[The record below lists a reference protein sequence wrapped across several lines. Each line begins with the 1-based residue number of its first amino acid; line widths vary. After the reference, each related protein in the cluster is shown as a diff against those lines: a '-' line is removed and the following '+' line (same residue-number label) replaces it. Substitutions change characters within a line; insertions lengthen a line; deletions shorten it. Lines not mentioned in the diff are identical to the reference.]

1 MSILIDKKTKV
12 IVQGITGTQ
21 ASFHIQRAI
30 KYGTNVV
37 AGVVPNKKESAY
49 LGIPLFST
57 VKEAKEK
64 TGATASIIFVPANFA
79 KNAILEAI
87 YAEIETVVIIT
98 SGIPVSDM
106 MEVKQVLEKSKTLL
120 IGPNTP
126 GVMTPKQAYL
136 GIFPD
141 DIQNSGNIGLISRS
155 STLTYE
161 AIHEINS
168 IGMGESTIVGL
179 GDDFVIGSGFNKLIE
194 KFNEDKKTKAIVLL
208 GGLRGNYEIDASK
221 FYKNLKKKKTIIA
234 LIVDDGA
241 SIYDDEGVAS
251 EILCRG
257 ITSVKKKKEI
267 LREAGMIVVDS
278 MSQLKEELLKLWKTG

>member
-37 AGVVPNKKESAY
+37 AGVVPNKKEKSY
-49 LGIPLFST
+49 LGIPLFAT
-57 VKEAKEK
+57 VKEAKKK

-79 KNAILEAI
+79 KNAIIEAI
-87 YAEIETVVIIT
+87 EAEIETVVIIT

-106 MEVKQVLEKSKTLL
+106 MDVRQALLRSKTLL

-126 GVMTPKQAYL
+126 GVMTPKHAYL

-141 DIQNSGNIGLISRS
+141 DIHNSGNIGVVSRS

-168 IGMGESTIVGL
+168 IGLGESTIVGL
-179 GDDFVIGSGFNKLIE
+179 GDDFVIGSGFNKIIE

-208 GGLRGNYEIDASK
+208 GGIRGNYELDAAM

-234 LIVDDGA
+234 LIVEDAASLSNEDGL
-241 SIYDDEGVAS
+241 AS
-251 EILCRG
+251 EIICSG
-257 ITSVKKKKEI
+257 ITSVSEKKKI
-267 LREAGMIVVDS
+267 LSESGMIVVDS
-278 MSQLKEELLKLWKTG
+278 MSQLKEELLKL

>member
-1 MSILIDKKTKV
+1 MSILVDKKTKV
-12 IVQGITGTQ
+12 IVQGLTGTQ

-37 AGVVPNKKESAY
+37 AGVVPNKKESSH

-57 VKEAKEK
+57 VKEAKKK
-64 TGATASIIFVPANFA
+64 TGANASLIFVPANFA

-87 YAEIETVVIIT
+87 EAEIETVVIIT

-106 MEVKQVLEKSKTLL
+106 LIVREALENSKTLL

-126 GVMTPKQAYL
+126 GIMTPKQAYL

-141 DIQNSGNIGLISRS
+141 DIQNSGNIGIISRS

-168 IGMGESTIVGL
+168 IGMGESTIIGL

-208 GGLRGNYEIDASK
+208 GGLRGNYELEASK
-221 FYKNLKKKKTIIA
+221 FYKNLKKKKPIIA
-234 LIVDDGA
+234 LIVEDAASLSTEDGL
-241 SIYDDEGVAS
+241 AS
-251 EILCRG
+251 EVICSG
-257 ITSVKKKKEI
+257 ITSVSEKKEF
-267 LREAGMIVVDS
+267 LRESGIIVVDS
-278 MSQLKEELLKLWKTG
+278 TSQLKEELLKL

>member
-37 AGVVPNKKESAY
+37 AGVVPNKKEKSY
-49 LGIPLFST
+49 LGIPLFAT
-57 VKEAKEK
+57 VKEAKKK

-79 KNAILEAI
+79 KNAIIEAI
-87 YAEIETVVIIT
+87 EAEIETVVIIT

-106 MEVKQVLEKSKTLL
+106 MDVRQALLNSKTLL

-141 DIQNSGNIGLISRS
+141 DIHNSGNIGVVSRS

-168 IGMGESTIVGL
+168 IGLGESTIVGL
-179 GDDFVIGSGFNKLIE
+179 GDDFVIGSGFNKIIE

-208 GGLRGNYEIDASK
+208 GGIRGNYELDAAM

-234 LIVDDGA
+234 LIVEDAASLSNEDGL
-241 SIYDDEGVAS
+241 AS
-251 EILCRG
+251 EIICSG
-257 ITSVKKKKEI
+257 ITSVSEKKKI
-267 LREAGMIVVDS
+267 LSESGMIVVDS
-278 MSQLKEELLKLWKTG
+278 MSQLKEELLKL

>member
-30 KYGTNVV
+30 KYGTNIV
-37 AGVVPNKKESAY
+37 AGVVPNKKESSY

-57 VKEAKEK
+57 VKEAKKK
-64 TGATASIIFVPANFA
+64 TEATASIIFVPANFA
-79 KNAILEAI
+79 KSAILEAI
-87 YAEIETVVIIT
+87 DAEIETVVIIT

-106 MEVKQVLEKSKTLL
+106 MEVKQALQKSKTLL

-141 DIQNSGNIGLISRS
+141 DIQNSGNIGVISRS

-168 IGMGESTIVGL
+168 IGLGESTIVGL
-179 GDDFVIGSGFNKLIE
+179 GDDFVIGSGFNKIIE
-194 KFNEDKKTKAIVLL
+194 KFNDDKKTKAIVLL
-208 GGLRGNYEIDASK
+208 GGIRGNYEIDASI
-221 FYKNLKKKKTIIA
+221 FYKKLKKKKPIIA
-234 LIVDDGA
+234 LIVNDAA
-241 SIYDDEGVAS
+241 SIYEECSVAS
-251 EILCRG
+251 EIICSG
-257 ITSVKKKKEI
+257 ITSVKEKKELLI
-267 LREAGMIVVDS
+267 EAGMIVVDS
-278 MSQLKEELLKLWKTG
+278 MSQLKEELLKL

>member
-21 ASFHIQRAI
+21 ASFHMQRAI

-37 AGVVPNKKESAY
+37 AGVVPNKKETKY

-57 VKEAKEK
+57 VKEAKKE

-87 YAEIETVVIIT
+87 EAEIETVVIIT
-98 SGIPVSDM
+98 SGIPVNDM
-106 MEVKQVLEKSKTLL
+106 MEVKQKLSNSNTLL

-141 DIQNSGNIGLISRS
+141 DIQNAGNIGIISRS

-168 IGMGESTIVGL
+168 VGLGESTIIGL

-194 KFNEDKKTKAIVLL
+194 KFNDDKKTKAIVLL
-208 GGLRGNYEIDASK
+208 GGMRGNYELDAAI
-221 FYKNLKKKKTIIA
+221 FYKNLKKKKPTIA
-234 LIVDDGA
+234 LIVEDAASLSNEDGL
-241 SIYDDEGVAS
+241 AS
-251 EILCRG
+251 EIICSG
-257 ITSVKKKKEI
+257 ITSVSEKKEI
-267 LREAGMIVVDS
+267 LKNAGMIVVDS
-278 MSQLKEELLKLWKTG
+278 MSQLKEELLKL

>member
-1 MSILIDKKTKV
+1 MSILVDKKTKV
-12 IVQGITGTQ
+12 IVQGLTGTQ

-37 AGVVPNKKESAY
+37 AGVVPNKKESSH

-57 VKEAKEK
+57 VKEAKKK
-64 TGATASIIFVPANFA
+64 TGANASLIFVPANFA

-87 YAEIETVVIIT
+87 EAEIETVVIIT

-106 MEVKQVLEKSKTLL
+106 LIVRQALENSKTLL

-141 DIQNSGNIGLISRS
+141 DIQNSGDIGIISRS

-208 GGLRGNYEIDASK
+208 GGLRGNYELEASK
-221 FYKNLKKKKTIIA
+221 FYKSLKKKKPIIA
-234 LIVDDGA
+234 LIVEDAASLSTEDGL
-241 SIYDDEGVAS
+241 AS
-251 EILCRG
+251 EVICSG
-257 ITSVKKKKEI
+257 ITSVSEKKDL
-267 LREAGMIVVDS
+267 LRESGIIVVDS
-278 MSQLKEELLKLWKTG
+278 TSQLKEELLKL

>member
-37 AGVVPNKKESAY
+37 AGVVPNKKEKSY
-49 LGIPLFST
+49 LGIPLFAT
-57 VKEAKEK
+57 VKEAKKK

-79 KNAILEAI
+79 KNAIIEAI
-87 YAEIETVVIIT
+87 EAEIETAVIIT

-106 MEVKQVLEKSKTLL
+106 MDVRQTLLNSKTLL

-141 DIQNSGNIGLISRS
+141 DIHNSGNIGVVSRS

-168 IGMGESTIVGL
+168 IGLGESTIVGL
-179 GDDFVIGSGFNKLIE
+179 GDDFVIGSGFNKIIE

-208 GGLRGNYEIDASK
+208 GGIRGNYELDAAM

-234 LIVDDGA
+234 LIVEDAASLSNEDGL
-241 SIYDDEGVAS
+241 AS
-251 EILCRG
+251 EIICSG
-257 ITSVKKKKEI
+257 ITSVSEKKKI
-267 LREAGMIVVDS
+267 LSESGMIVVDS
-278 MSQLKEELLKLWKTG
+278 MSQLKEELLKL

>member
-1 MSILIDKKTKV
+1 MSILVDKKTKI

-30 KYGTNVV
+30 KYGTNIV
-37 AGVVPNKKESAY
+37 AGVVPNKKESSH

-57 VKEAKEK
+57 VKEAKKE
-64 TGATASIIFVPANFA
+64 TGANASLIFVPANFA

-87 YAEIETVVIIT
+87 DAEIETVVIIT

-106 MEVKQVLEKSKTLL
+106 LIVKKALENSKTLL

-126 GVMTPKQAYL
+126 GVMTPKHAYL

-141 DIQNSGNIGLISRS
+141 DIQNSGSIGIISRS

-168 IGMGESTIVGL
+168 IGLGESTIVGL

-194 KFNEDKKTKAIVLL
+194 KFNEDKKTKAIVLI
-208 GGLRGNYEIDASK
+208 GGIRGNYELEAAK
-221 FYKNLKKKKTIIA
+221 FYKSLKKKKPIIA
-234 LIVDDGA
+234 LIVEDAASLSTEDGL
-241 SIYDDEGVAS
+241 AS
-251 EILCRG
+251 EIICSG
-257 ITSVKKKKEI
+257 ITSVCEKKDI
-267 LREAGMIVVDS
+267 LRESGIIVVDS
-278 MSQLKEELLKLWKTG
+278 TSQLKEELLKL

>member
-37 AGVVPNKKESAY
+37 AGVVPNKKESSY

-136 GIFPD
+136 GISLM
-141 DIQNSGNIGLISRS
+141 IYK
-155 STLTYE
+155 TL
-161 AIHEINS
+161 
-168 IGMGESTIVGL
+168 
-179 GDDFVIGSGFNKLIE
+179 VIL
-194 KFNEDKKTKAIVLL
+194 V
-208 GGLRGNYEIDASK
+208 
-221 FYKNLKKKKTIIA
+221 
-234 LIVDDGA
+234 
-241 SIYDDEGVAS
+241 
-251 EILCRG
+251 
-257 ITSVKKKKEI
+257 
-267 LREAGMIVVDS
+267 
-278 MSQLKEELLKLWKTG
+278 